1 MKDFKLPEVKDS
13 LFDLVITERVYL
25 LVQGDRFIDKRSF
38 KLITFTEEEKQ
49 SPAVARSWQEFDNKI
64 SSVSSTK
71 GGAANPNLLL
81 ISK

>member
-1 MKDFKLPEVKDS
+1 M
-13 LFDLVITERVYL
+13 ITERVYL

-64 SSVSSTK
+64 SSVSSTR
-71 GGAANPNLLL
+71 GEVISL
-81 ISK
+81 IIGTLHTFLALKCCK

>member
-1 MKDFKLPEVKDS
+1 M
-13 LFDLVITERVYL
+13 ITERVYL

-64 SSVSSTK
+64 SSVSSTR
-71 GGAANPNLLL
+71 GEVISL
-81 ISK
+81 IIGTLHTFLALKCCN